1 MVRSLGFMRCGMCY
15 GKLDMIV
22 VSVLAPLGLGPY
34 QAPSGFLHWWKSQE
48 GQGRDA
54 WYLHYFATVL
64 AQKTFYRW
72 VMPRYALSN
81 VLHAGARHREDLQGL
96 DVKGGILMV

>member
-1 MVRSLGFMRCGMCY
+1 M
-15 GKLDMIV
+15 
-22 VSVLAPLGLGPY
+22 
-34 QAPSGFLHWWKSQE
+34 
-48 GQGRDA
+48 
-54 WYLHYFATVL
+54 
-64 AQKTFYRW
+64 